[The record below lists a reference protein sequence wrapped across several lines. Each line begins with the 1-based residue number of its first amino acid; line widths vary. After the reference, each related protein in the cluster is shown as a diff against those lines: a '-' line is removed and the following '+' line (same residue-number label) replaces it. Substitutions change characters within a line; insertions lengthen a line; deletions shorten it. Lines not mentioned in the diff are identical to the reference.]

1 MDIKKECETIILQAL
16 EEVGVTN
23 FMLSLLAGGR
33 GIETNH
39 RVDHASYMID
49 TKGQYGGP
57 HKIEYSKAADNLYNL
72 GAELWLAI
80 RDAKEE

>member
-1 MDIKKECETIILQAL
+1 MDIKKECETVMQKAL
-16 EEVGVTN
+16 EEIDPKVLV
-23 FMLSLLAGGR
+23 LSLLAGAR
-33 GIETNH
+33 GIDNNS
-39 RVDHASYMID
+39 RLID
-49 TKGQYGGP
+49 TIYAIDINGKYGGP